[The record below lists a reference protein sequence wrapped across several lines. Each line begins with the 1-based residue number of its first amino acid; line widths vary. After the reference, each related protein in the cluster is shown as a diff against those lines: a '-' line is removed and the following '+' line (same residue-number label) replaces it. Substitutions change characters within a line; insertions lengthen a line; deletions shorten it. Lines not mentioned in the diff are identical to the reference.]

1 MGGRVAHH
9 ANTCLDLEGWGG
21 HAWLHLDL
29 IVVVVLSNAC
39 RLELDLVVVVV
50 CHHRVR
56 LDLYLVA
63 TNLLE
68 LHLVV
73 GQGHIW
79 LDLDL
84 IVEVWLEVHL
94 VGLVGLQ
101 QEGEL
106 LQAGEQLRMVGD
118 TSDRAKK
125 GSCVGEKG
133 DRVGGELE
141 GEASLLD
148 HLHTWLPL
156 RLLENALVL
165 LDYCL
170 RLLEYSLS
178 LRKHVL
184 GLLQKS
190 LGLLCDCLG
199 LLEYFCLHD
208 RGLLD
213 QGLGLLDNCLG
224 LLKYILEDHRG
235 LEGGWGLF

>member
-1 MGGRVAHH
+1 MGGRVTHH

-29 IVVVVLSNAC
+29 IVVVVLSNAR

-84 IVEVWLEVHL
+84 IVWLEVHL

-125 GSCVGEKG
+125 GSCVGEKV

-165 LDYCL
+165 LDY
-170 RLLEYSLS
+170 R
-178 LRKHVL
+178 L
-184 GLLQKS
+184 GLLKDS
-190 LGLLCDCLG
+190 LGEHVLRLMLQKCLRLLCDCLG

-208 RGLLD
+208 RGLLN

-235 LEGGWGLF
+235 LEGGRGLF